1 MPTPRKLP
9 PIWLL
14 GFGFFPLGASG
25 SLMLATLPILL
36 ASNHVPEA
44 RIAAITSAGL
54 LAGIISFAASPLL
67 DWRFSR
73 KTYAIAFAA
82 LGALFV
88 AAALT
93 FIRQLTVLPFL
104 AFAASFSI
112 SLCINAVGGWFGN
125 LMASDKHKTAL
136 GVWFTVFNLGA
147 GGVVGSVSIFALRD
161 LPAGVGVALLVLTVA
176 AAIPLYVFV
185 DCPPADSKL
194 ASERFTAFAADVV
207 ALVRRPTVLW
217 TLLLYVAPAASF
229 ALTNTLPG
237 FGADFHTPEKLVGLI
252 AGVGV
257 AIAGICGSLIILPL
271 AARLAPRTLYL
282 LVGGFGAAF
291 SLALILM
298 PRTALTFGLAVLGEN
313 VFQAASF
320 STQNV
325 ITLRTI
331 GQANPLASTQFG
343 LLGAVTFAPLTYM
356 QLIDGWAYGVG
367 GVNGSYAAD
376 ALVSGGAVV
385 ALGLVLWLL
394 RAIIPP
400 ISVAAEAPDAM
411 AAA

>member
-9 PIWLL
+9 PIWLM

-25 SLMLATLPILL
+25 SLMLATMPILL

-44 RIAAITSAGL
+44 RIAAITAAAL
-54 LAGIISFAASPLL
+54 VAGIVSFAAGPLL
-67 DWRFSR
+67 DWRLSR
-73 KTYAIAFAA
+73 KTYAILFAS
-82 LGALFV
+82 LGALFI

-93 FIRQLTVLPFL
+93 FIRHLTILPFL
-104 AFAASFSI
+104 AFAANFSI
-112 SLCINAVGGWFGN
+112 ALCINAVGGWFGN
-125 LMASDKHKTAL
+125 LMPSDKEKTAL
-136 GVWFTVFNLGA
+136 GVWFTVYNLGA
-147 GGVVGSVSIFALRD
+147 GGVVGSLSIFALRD
-161 LPAGVGVALLVLTVA
+161 LPPGVGVALLALTVA
-176 AAIPLYVFV
+176 GAIPLYLAI
-185 DCPPADSKL
+185 DCPPADNKL
-194 ASERFTAFAADVV
+194 AHERLAAFAVDVL
-207 ALVRRPTVLW
+207 ALVRRPVVLW
-217 TLLLYVAPAASF
+217 TLLLYAAPAASF

-257 AIAGICGSLIILPL
+257 AVAGVCGSLVILPL

-291 SLALILM
+291 SLALILL

-313 VFQAASF
+313 VFQAAAF
-320 STQNV
+320 STQYV

-331 GQANPLASTQFG
+331 GQDNPLASTQFG
-343 LLGAVTFAPLTYM
+343 LLTAVTFVPLTYM
-356 QLIDGWAYGVG
+356 QLIDGGAYGLG

-385 ALGLVLWLL
+385 ALALVLWRL
-394 RAIIPP
+394 RRFVPP
-400 ISVAAEAPDAM
+400 IPAAAEVD